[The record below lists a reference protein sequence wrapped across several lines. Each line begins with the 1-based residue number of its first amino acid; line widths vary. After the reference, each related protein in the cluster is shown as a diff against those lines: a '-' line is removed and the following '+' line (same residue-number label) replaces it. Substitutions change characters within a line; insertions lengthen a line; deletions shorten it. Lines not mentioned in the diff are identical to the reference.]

1 MYLHLFLYLH
11 LYLHLYLYLYLA
23 QVLDMRSEGV
33 PSHLLESALQEA
45 EAAEAARQEAE
56 AAQYEYDQYEGGYEQ
71 GGYEQG
77 GYGATG
83 NYEGYGAQGY
93 GANFVQ
99 GSYDAAAG
107 YDQATYGTSEIATG
121 DEVLQPNQVFHFG
134 NGELK
139 VASRGEE
146 GGVAGKTDSQP
157 ETRSFWSA
165 VGDAIMKQTSNLCV
179 NPRKPL
185 NAAQADLNSRKPK
198 QLAATPEPPPPP
210 PPPEGAS
217 GIQYPRTLD
226 ARKLDVEA
234 GTSRGTSPL
243 KMRAGSALSA
253 N

>member
-1 MYLHLFLYLH
+1 MH
-11 LYLHLYLYLYLA
+11 LYLHPYLYPYLA

-56 AAQYEYDQYEGGYEQ
+56 AAQYEYEQYEGGYEQ

-83 NYEGYGAQGY
+83 NYDGYGAQGY

-107 YDQATYGTSEIATG
+107 YDQATYGASEIATG

-146 GGVAGKTDSQP
+146 GGVAGKKDSRP
-157 ETRSFWSA
+157 ETKSFWSA

-179 NPRKPL
+179 NPRKPV
-185 NAAQADLNSRKPK
+185 NAAQTDLNWRKPK

-210 PPPEGAS
+210 PPPPGAS
-217 GIQYPRTLD
+217 GIQYPART
-226 ARKLDVEA
+226 LDVEA
-234 GTSRGTSPL
+234 VASPP
-243 KMRAGSALSA
+243 KMRAGRTDQ
-253 N
+253 

>member
-1 MYLHLFLYLH
+1 MHLHLH
-11 LYLHLYLYLYLA
+11 LYLHLA

-56 AAQYEYDQYEGGYEQ
+56 AAQYEYEQYEGGYEQ

-107 YDQATYGTSEIATG
+107 YDQATYGASEIATG

-146 GGVAGKTDSQP
+146 GGVASKKDSLP
-157 ETRSFWSA
+157 VTKSFWSA

-179 NPRKPL
+179 TPRKPL
-185 NAAQADLNSRKPK
+185 NTQTDLNSRKPK

-210 PPPEGAS
+210 PPPPPGAA
-217 GIQYPRTLD
+217 GIQYPART
-226 ARKLDVEA
+226 LDVEA
-234 GTSRGTSPL
+234 VASPPKL
-243 KMRAGSALSA
+243 RAGSA
-253 N
+253 NQ